1 MMIKLAGIER
11 HSAVNGPG
19 VRYVVFT
26 QGCPHHCPQC
36 QNPETWN
43 PEGGKEYPLE
53 TLLNDI
59 LATNYIDGVTLSGGD
74 PFVQSEALTVLCQ
87 ELKKKGL
94 NIWSYTGYTY
104 DELIRGDA
112 GPYALELLKNLD
124 VLVDGPF
131 VISLLSKECLFRGST
146 NQRLIDVPRSLREGK
161 AVDVD
166 TKSFNFGL

>member
-1 MMIKLAGIER
+1 
-11 HSAVNGPG
+11 
-19 VRYVVFT
+19 
-26 QGCPHHCPQC
+26 
-36 QNPETWN
+36 
-43 PEGGKEYPLE
+43 
-53 TLLNDI
+53 
-59 LATNYIDGVTLSGGD
+59 
-74 PFVQSEALTVLCQ
+74 LTVLCQ

-112 GPYALELLKNLD
+112 GPHALELLKNLD

-161 AVDVD
+161 AIDVD